1 MATST
6 TNNPGA
12 PGAPNTVKGKKPKR
26 RKLLLVVLGS
36 VLVTSM
42 AGAGAYYYYLMGRDQ
57 PAQPA
62 VVVPEDPIYVAL
74 QAFTVNLQPND
85 KYRMLHTVVTLQVA
99 NTESQAMVTKY
110 LPLVHGLVLS
120 VLSNRQSD
128 VLLTKEDKAK
138 LGEEIKAVLNKPFAP
153 NLPPVK
159 VSKVELFP
167 FMFQ

>member
-6 TNNPGA
+6 TNNLGT
-12 PGAPNTVKGKKPKR
+12 PGAPNTAKVKKPRR

-36 VLVTSM
+36 MLVTGIV
-42 AGAGAYYYYLMGRDQ
+42 GAGAYYLLGYDQ
-57 PAQPA
+57 PDKPA

-99 NTESQAMVTKY
+99 NTQSQAMVTKY

-138 LGEEIKAVLNKPFAP
+138 LSEEIKATLNKPFAP
-153 NLPPVK
+153 NLPPAEI
-159 VSKVELFP
+159 SKVELFP